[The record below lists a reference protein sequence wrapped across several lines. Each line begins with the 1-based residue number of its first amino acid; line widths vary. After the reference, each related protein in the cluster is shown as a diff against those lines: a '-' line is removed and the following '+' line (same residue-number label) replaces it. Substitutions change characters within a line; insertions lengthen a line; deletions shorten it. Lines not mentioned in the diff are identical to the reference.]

1 MRVTFAATEQLQL
14 QQPDPLPRLQHY
26 LRQPKRL
33 VQAIAD
39 PSLMAMLGGDRFQ
52 LKMRPLNFLDIYHFQ
67 PTVVLKVWANAT
79 GTVFLESESCEIRG
93 IDYINHR
100 FSLQLKGRLAPYQQD
115 GHTLLQGKADLQVGV
130 DLPQA
135 LWLTPKP
142 LLEMAASGLLR
153 GVLGRI
159 KQRLQ
164 AQLLADYQRWAE
176 EQNPQQLLTISS
188 SPEALKPS
196 FN

>member
-1 MRVTFAATEQLQL
+1 MRVTFSATEQLQL
-14 QQPDPLPRLQHY
+14 QQSDPLPSLQHY
-26 LRQPKRL
+26 LRQPQRL

-39 PSLMAMLGGDRFQ
+39 PKLMEVLPGDRFR

-100 FSLQLKGRLAPYQQD
+100 FSLQLKGRLAPYRQD

-142 LLEMAASGLLR
+142 LLEMAANGLLR
-153 GVLGRI
+153 GVLARI

-164 AQLLADYQRWAE
+164 GQLLADYQQWLAQ
-176 EQNPQQLLTISS
+176 QNDSLVAQSCPPT
-188 SPEALKPS
+188 EALEPI
-196 FN
+196 

>member
-1 MRVTFAATEQLQL
+1 MRVTFSATEQLQL
-14 QQPDPLPRLQHY
+14 QQSDPLPSLQHY
-26 LRQPKRL
+26 LRQPQRL

-39 PSLMAMLGGDRFQ
+39 PKLMEVLPGDRFR

-100 FSLQLKGRLAPYQQD
+100 FSLQLKGRLAPYRQD

-142 LLEMAASGLLR
+142 LLEMAANGLLR
-153 GVLGRI
+153 GVLARI

-164 AQLLADYQRWAE
+164 GQLLADYQQWLAQ
-176 EQNPQQLLTISS
+176 QNGSLVTQA
-188 SPEALKPS
+188 SPAAEALEPI
-196 FN
+196 

>member
-1 MRVTFAATEQLQL
+1 MRVTFSATEQLQL
-14 QQPDPLPRLQHY
+14 RQSEPLPSLQHY
-26 LRQPKRL
+26 LRQPQRL

-39 PSLMAMLGGDRFQ
+39 PKLMEALPGDRFR

-100 FSLQLKGRLAPYQQD
+100 FSLQLKGRLAPYRQD

-142 LLEMAASGLLR
+142 LLEMAANGLLR
-153 GVLGRI
+153 GVLARI

-164 AQLLADYQRWAE
+164 GQLLADYQQWLAQQNDNLVTPASPTAE
-176 EQNPQQLLTISS
+176 VL
-188 SPEALKPS
+188 EAI
-196 FN
+196 

>member
-1 MRVTFAATEQLQL
+1 MHVSFSATEQLKLQL
-14 QQPDPLPRLQHY
+14 SDPLPSLQHY

-39 PSLMAMLGGDRFQ
+39 PRLMESLSGDRFR
-52 LKMRPLNFLDIYHFQ
+52 LKMRPLNFMDIYHFQ
-67 PTVVLKVWANAT
+67 PTVVLKVWANAA

-100 FSLQLKGRLAPYQQD
+100 FSLRLKGRLAPYQKDDQ
-115 GHTLLQGKADLQVGV
+115 TLLQGKADLQVGV

-142 LLEMAASGLLR
+142 LLEMAANGLLK

-164 AQLLADYQRWAE
+164 EQLLEDYYQWTKQQIDE
-176 EQNPQQLLTISS
+176 ETVLTAVPNS
-188 SPEALKPS
+188 E
-196 FN
+196 FVGQC

>member
-1 MRVTFAATEQLQL
+1 MRVTFSATEQLQL
-14 QQPDPLPRLQHY
+14 QQSDPLASLQHY

-39 PSLMAMLGGDRFQ
+39 PSLMEALAGDRFR

-93 IDYINHR
+93 IDYIDHR
-100 FSLQLKGRLAPYQQD
+100 FSLHLKGRLAPYQQD

-135 LWLTPKP
+135 LWFTPKS
-142 LLEMAASGLLR
+142 LLEMAANGLLR
-153 GVLGRI
+153 GVLARI

-164 AQLLADYQRWAE
+164 G
-176 EQNPQQLLTISS
+176 QLLTDYQQWVEQQNTPVLSQGSS
-188 SPEALKPS
+188 ASEIMEAI
-196 FN
+196 

>member
-1 MRVTFAATEQLQL
+1 MRVNFSATEQLRL
-14 QQPDPLPRLQHY
+14 PLSEPLSNLQHY

-39 PSLMAMLGGDRFQ
+39 PRLMESLPDNRFR
-52 LKMRPLNFLDIYHFQ
+52 LKMRPLNFMDIYHFQ

-100 FSLQLKGRLAPYQQD
+100 FSLCLKGRLAPYQHGSQ
-115 GHTLLQGKADLQVGV
+115 TLLQGKADLKVGV

-135 LWLTPKP
+135 LWFTPKP
-142 LLEMAASGLLR
+142 LLEMAANGLLR

-164 AQLLADYQRWAE
+164 AQLIADYQQWA
-176 EQNPQQLLTISS
+176 QHQTTQGAPAMTVST
-188 SPEALKPS
+188 PEALKPI
-196 FN
+196 

>member
-1 MRVTFAATEQLQL
+1 MRVTFSATEQLQL
-14 QQPDPLPRLQHY
+14 QQSDPLPSLQHY

-39 PSLMAMLGGDRFQ
+39 PSLMEVLSGDRFR

-135 LWLTPKP
+135 LWLTPKT
-142 LLEMAASGLLR
+142 LLEMAANSLLR
-153 GVLGRI
+153 GVLARI

-164 AQLLADYQRWAE
+164 GQLLADYQQWM
-176 EQNPQQLLTISS
+176 EQQNAPALTQGSAASEIFE
-188 SPEALKPS
+188 PI
-196 FN
+196 

>member
-1 MRVTFAATEQLQL
+1 MRVTFSATEQLRL
-14 QQPDPLPRLQHY
+14 QQSDPLPRLQHY

-39 PSLMAMLGGDRFQ
+39 PNLMEILSGDRFR

-67 PTVVLKVWANAT
+67 PIVVLKVWANAT
-79 GTVFLESESCEIRG
+79 GTIFLESESCEIQG

-142 LLEMAASGLLR
+142 LLEMAANGLLR
-153 GVLGRI
+153 GVLARI

-164 AQLLADYQRWAE
+164 GQLLADYQQWIGQENTPLLA
-176 EQNPQQLLTISS
+176 QNSVSS
-188 SPEALKPS
+188 EVFKPI
-196 FN
+196 

>member
-14 QQPDPLPRLQHY
+14 QQSDPLPSLQHY
-26 LRQPKRL
+26 LRQPQRL
-33 VQAIAD
+33 VQTIAD
-39 PSLMAMLGGDRFQ
+39 PKLMEVLPGDRFR

-67 PTVVLKVWANAT
+67 PTVVLKVWSNAT

-100 FSLQLKGRLAPYQQD
+100 FSLQLKGRLAPYRQD

-142 LLEMAASGLLR
+142 LLEMAANGLLR
-153 GVLGRI
+153 GVLARI

-164 AQLLADYQRWAE
+164 GQLLADYQQWLAQ
-176 EQNPQQLLTISS
+176 QNGSLVIQA
-188 SPEALKPS
+188 SPAAEALEPI
-196 FN
+196 

>member
-1 MRVTFAATEQLQL
+1 MRVTFSATEQLQL
-14 QQPDPLPRLQHY
+14 RQSEPLPSLQHY
-26 LRQPKRL
+26 LRQPQRL

-39 PSLMAMLGGDRFQ
+39 PKLMEVLPGDRFR

-100 FSLQLKGRLAPYQQD
+100 FSLQLKGRLAPYRQD

-142 LLEMAASGLLR
+142 LLEMAANGLLR
-153 GVLGRI
+153 GVLARI

-164 AQLLADYQRWAE
+164 GQLLADYQQWLAQ
-176 EQNPQQLLTISS
+176 QNDNLVTPA
-188 SPEALKPS
+188 SPTAEALEAI
-196 FN
+196 

>member
-1 MRVTFAATEQLQL
+1 MRVSFSATEQLKLQL
-14 QQPDPLPRLQHY
+14 SDPLPSLQHY

-39 PSLMAMLGGDRFQ
+39 PRLMESLPDNRFC
-52 LKMRPLNFLDIYHFQ
+52 LKMRPLNFMDIYHFQ

-100 FSLQLKGRLAPYQQD
+100 FSLQLKGRLAPYQNNGQ
-115 GHTLLQGKADLQVGV
+115 TILQGKCDLQVGV

-142 LLEMAASGLLR
+142 LLEMAANSLLK

-164 AQLLADYQRWAE
+164 EQLIEDYHQWTKQ
-176 EQNPQQLLTISS
+176 QNGQEAALTTVPNS
-188 SPEALKPS
+188 E
-196 FN
+196 FVGQY

>member
-1 MRVTFAATEQLQL
+1 MRVTFSATEQLQL
-14 QQPDPLPRLQHY
+14 RQSEPLPSLQHY
-26 LRQPKRL
+26 LRQPQRL

-39 PSLMAMLGGDRFQ
+39 SKLMEVLPGDRFR

-100 FSLQLKGRLAPYQQD
+100 FSLQLKGRLAPYCQD

-142 LLEMAASGLLR
+142 LLEMAANGLLR
-153 GVLGRI
+153 GVLARI

-164 AQLLADYQRWAE
+164 GQLLADYQQWLAQ
-176 EQNPQQLLTISS
+176 QNDNLVTQA
-188 SPEALKPS
+188 SPTAEALEAI
-196 FN
+196 

>member
-1 MRVTFAATEQLQL
+1 MRVTFSATEQLQI
-14 QQPDPLPRLQHY
+14 QQSDPLPSLQHY

-39 PSLMAMLGGDRFQ
+39 PSLMEVLSGDRFR

-142 LLEMAASGLLR
+142 LLEMAANSLLR
-153 GVLGRI
+153 GVLARI

-164 AQLLADYQRWAE
+164 GQLLEDY
-176 EQNPQQLLTISS
+176 EQWMGQQNA
-188 SPEALKPS
+188 PALNQGSTASEIFEPI
-196 FN
+196 